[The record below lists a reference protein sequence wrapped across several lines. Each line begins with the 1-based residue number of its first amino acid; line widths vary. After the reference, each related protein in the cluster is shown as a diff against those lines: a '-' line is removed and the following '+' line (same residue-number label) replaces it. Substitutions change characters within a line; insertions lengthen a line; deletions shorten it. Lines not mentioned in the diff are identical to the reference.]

1 MRPEADGSVPV
12 HQPHCLGCGPDNPAG
27 MGLRMWVVDERVH
40 GTVTFDRRQE
50 GAPGFAHGGAVST
63 VLDDA
68 LGTVL
73 VLVRRPAVTARLEVD
88 FRAPAF
94 LDRALTV
101 EAWCERI
108 EGRKVHL
115 AGELRDGATTVAQ
128 AHALFVEVDLSH
140 FERGG
145 RELPDRWRDWP
156 AGETPVAP

>member
-1 MRPEADGSVPV
+1 MGA
-12 HQPHCLGCGPDNPAG
+12 LG
-27 MGLRMWVVDERVH
+27 
-40 GTVTFDRRQE
+40 
-50 GAPGFAHGGAVST
+50 
-63 VLDDA
+63 DDA
-68 LGTVL
+68 RVGKQALDAEGGLGVGL
-73 VLVRRPAVTARLEVD
+73 VGLGAIALGRLESYENHRIAED
-88 FRAPAF
+88 HRAI
-94 LDRALTV
+94 DRALTV